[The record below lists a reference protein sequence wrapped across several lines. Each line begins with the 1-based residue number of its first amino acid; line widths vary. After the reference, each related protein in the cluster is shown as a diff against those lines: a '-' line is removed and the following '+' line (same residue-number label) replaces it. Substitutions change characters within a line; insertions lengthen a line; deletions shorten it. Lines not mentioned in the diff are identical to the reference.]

1 METTKMKIRVTF
13 LESILGTNPNNKNV
27 FSDFI
32 ASKAPDARS
41 REEEV
46 EEFGADEVREK
57 QTTVFNRDEIGR
69 PFFYD
74 YHVKGFFKDTAGA
87 LRQVKGTESSQM
99 KSYKKLI
106 DGLIFVSPRK
116 VVFNDVHPD
125 EITLCERPLRAS
137 TPQGER
143 VALACSES
151 IPAGK
156 SIEFTIELLKPELKD
171 WVVEMLNYGV
181 YRGFGQWRNS
191 GAGRFFW
198 EELDAEGN
206 VVGGNHD
213 TMIGG

>member
-1 METTKMKIRVTF
+1 MNTNKMRIRVTF
-13 LESILGTNPNNKNV
+13 LENILGTNPNNNEI
-27 FSDFI
+27 FSDYI
-32 ASKAPDARS
+32 SSKAPDAKT

-46 EEFGADEVREK
+46 NEFGADEVRDK
-57 QTTVFNRDEIGR
+57 QTTVFNRTADGK

-74 YHVKGFFKDTAGA
+74 YHVKGFFKDTCGA
-87 LRQVKGTESSQM
+87 LRQVKGTECSGV

-106 DGLIFVSPRK
+106 DGLIFVFPRK
-116 VVFNDVHPD
+116 VVFDDVLPE

-156 SIEFTIELLKPELKD
+156 KIEFTIELLKPELKD

-181 YRGFGQWRNS
+181 YRGFGQGRNAS
-191 GAGRFFW
+191 HGRFCW
-198 EELDAEGN
+198 EELDADGN
-206 VVGGNHD
+206 VIGGNYHEYMD
-213 TMIGG
+213 

>member
-1 METTKMKIRVTF
+1 MNTNKMRIRVTF
-13 LESILGTNPNNKNV
+13 LENILGTNPNNKEI
-27 FSDFI
+27 FSDYI
-32 ASKAPDARS
+32 SSKAPDAKTRD
-41 REEEV
+41 EEV
-46 EEFGADEVREK
+46 EEFGADEVRDK
-57 QTTVFNRDEIGR
+57 QTTVFNRTADGK

-74 YHVKGFFKDTAGA
+74 YHVKGFFKDTCGA
-87 LRQVKGTESSQM
+87 LRQVKGTECSGV

-106 DGLIFVSPRK
+106 DGLIFVFPRK
-116 VVFNDVHPD
+116 VVFNDVLPE

-156 SIEFTIELLKPELKD
+156 KIEFTIELLKPELKD

-181 YRGFGQWRNS
+181 YRGFGQWRNAS
-191 GAGRFFW
+191 HGRFCW

-206 VVGGNHD
+206 VIGGNYHEYMD
-213 TMIGG
+213 